1 MVAPLPDHVIE
12 RLRQMHAEG
21 ATYDEICEAL
31 GIGRTTLK
39 RYLKRLALP
48 ARQTPITLS
57 DEDRARLAALYADP
71 ALTTDAICATF
82 GFSPATLNRYITQFQ
97 LPPRGRGYGKLRVA
111 SDEGTCEK
119 VRELFLRTPPLTL
132 AAIADQAQLP
142 LDRVRRIIDD
152 LRLTRTPPRRNR
164 KLTSDEE
171 QTFRQLRREGGPL
184 AAIAARLGISESHAG
199 RLAKR
204 LDATRPSLKRVLTE
218 TEKEQLKVLYSD
230 GAPLNAIAEQLHIYK
245 ARIHREI
252 AAMGIERRSER
263 RSETV
268 LSPGQTDTLL
278 KLYFNT
284 DTPVRAICEEFA
296 LPESSLYRIID
307 RQGGGRRT
315 AHSGTAHALTPE
327 QQERIRGLYRDPGRT
342 IPEICDVSG
351 VSEDTLYRTLAL
363 LREPRR
369 MEPTKTKMHDPEML
383 AELRRLYLDTTVTTA
398 EIRSRLSLSKKTF
411 HNIVRALDLPLRN
424 PRNRKRRQRSRPLL
438 SSV

>member
-1 MVAPLPDHVIE
+1 MVAPLPDLVIE

-21 ATYDEICEAL
+21 ATYDVICEAL

-57 DEDRARLAALYADP
+57 DEDRARLAVLYADP
-71 ALTTDAICATF
+71 ALTTDAICAVF
-82 GFSPATLNRYITQFQ
+82 GFSSATLNRYVTEFQ
-97 LPPRGRGYGKLRVA
+97 LPPRGKGYGKVRAAL
-111 SDEGTCEK
+111 DEGTCER
-119 VRELFLRTPPLTL
+119 VRELFLHTPPLTL
-132 AAIADQAQLP
+132 AAIADQALLP
-142 LDRVRRIIDD
+142 LDRVRRIVEQ
-152 LRLTRTPPRRNR
+152 LALTRTPPRRNR
-164 KLTSDEE
+164 ELTSDEGE
-171 QTFRQLRREGGPL
+171 TFRQLRLEGCPL

-199 RLAKR
+199 RSAKR
-204 LDATRPSLKRVLTE
+204 LDATRPSLKRMLTE
-218 TEKEQLKVLYSD
+218 TEKEQLQALYSD

-307 RQGGGRRT
+307 RQGGGRR
-315 AHSGTAHALTPE
+315 AAQSGVAHALTPE
-327 QQERIRGLYRDPGRT
+327 QQERICVLYRDPGRT

-363 LREPRR
+363 LGEPRR
-369 MEPTKTKMHDPEML
+369 MEPTKTKMNDPEML
-383 AELRRLYLDTTVTTA
+383 AELRRLYLDTTMTTA
-398 EIRSRLSLSKKTF
+398 EIRARIGLSKKTF
-411 HNIVRALDLPLRN
+411 HKLVRTLDLPLRN
-424 PRNRKRRQRSRPLL
+424 PGNRTRRKR
-438 SSV
+438 